1 MVYDLGAGYDA
12 TSGATDPQ
20 AMLHAVYQAANG
32 GVTPPPPV
40 NAPVFT
46 SFTASPAS
54 LPAGGGAVTLAWT
67 STDAL
72 SVAISGVSA
81 TFPASGS
88 VSVSVTASQTFT
100 ATAAGAGGSAS
111 KSVSVTVATA
121 PPPPVTY
128 DSAGTYQAGYSAG
141 YGVGFPAG
149 VSSVHKPDSTL
160 GYSLGLAAGKLIGAA
175 SVVCPDSVKGY
186 ALGLAAGKLQGAAAV
201 KLDSIHAQI
210 YLSNGTIVKE

>member
-1 MVYDLGAGYDA
+1 MIYDLGPGYDV
-12 TSGATDPQ
+12 GQTDPWHLLT
-20 AMLHAVYQAANG
+20 AIWAVASN
-32 GVTPPPPV
+32 GVTPPPVNPPV
-40 NAPVFT
+40 IT
-46 SFTASPAS
+46 SFTAVPAT
-54 LPAGGGAVTLAWT
+54 LPYGGGSVTLSWA

-72 SVAISGVSA
+72 SVAISGLSG

-88 VSVSVTASQTFT
+88 TTVSVAVSATFSAT
-100 ATAAGAGGSAS
+100 ATGAGGTSAA
-111 KSVSVTVATA
+111 KTASVTVAAA